1 MKNYRPSLL
10 IGPTTE
16 PVLLDQVKERV
27 EIALSDEAHDSHL
40 LELIAQAREEVEH
53 DCDMAINT
61 QTWEL
66 KTEMMV
72 DGLQLYKSPVQS
84 ITSIQYYDTNSV
96 LTTLSTTVYSLDVA
110 NRTIRLNNNQLW
122 PPTELRWDAWRIVYV
137 CGYTTVPAIVQK
149 AVLLL
154 AENYFLARD
163 PQKESTFSSYNRLVR
178 KLHRSTYP

>member
-1 MKNYRPSLL
+1 MEVYRPSLL

-40 LELIAQAREEVEH
+40 IELIAQAREEVEH
-53 DCDMAINT
+53 DCDLAINT

-66 KTEMMV
+66 KTAVMQH
-72 DGLQLYKSPVQS
+72 GLQLYKNPIQS
-84 ITSIQYYDTNSV
+84 ITSIEYYDTGG
-96 LTTLSTTVYSLDVA
+96 TLRTLPTSVYSFDA
-110 NRTIRLNNNQLW
+110 TNRKIYLKPNQVW
-122 PPTELRWDAWRIVYV
+122 PAYETRWDAWRIVYV